1 MEKIENLINM
11 MKEFDYKKNGK
22 TMTIYFLA
30 EMIKYFND
38 LDEWRK

>member
-1 MEKIENLINM
+1 MNEQLDNLIKM

-22 TMTIYFLA
+22 TLTIYFLA

-38 LDEWRK
+38 MDEWK